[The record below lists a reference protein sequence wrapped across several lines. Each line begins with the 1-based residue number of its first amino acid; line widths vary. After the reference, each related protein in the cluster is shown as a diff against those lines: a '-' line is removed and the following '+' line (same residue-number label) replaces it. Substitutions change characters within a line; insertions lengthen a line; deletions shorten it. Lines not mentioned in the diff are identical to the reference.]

1 MDSRLWIMDYGFKIQ
16 DFPKM
21 LDKANLQ
28 KLLTNELL

>member
-1 MDSRLWIMDYGFKIQ
+1 MDYGFKIMDYGFKIQ

-28 KLLTNELL
+28 KLLTNELS